1 MSKDFTRADVLR
13 YLDHFRKDESV
24 DPSHKWIGTYNQN
37 LGHVIEFFK
46 WLYTVRALAS
56 IIPAAACRLQGCLPP
71 AAGSG
76 GRGDSGILNTP
87 SVCSNCLTK
96 ITQQDEQEVLNSKSP
111 LSQSDLPSEQ
121 SSSQS
126 ENPNPSESAN
136 PSEQSPP
143 SVQLVVKSIFLKSV
157 TVKLGGSWNNIAPNF
172 FPVLKVA
179 VSYFNLYSLIN
190 NFGMY

>member
-1 MSKDFTRADVLR
+1 MSSNF
-13 YLDHFRKDESV
+13 S
-24 DPSHKWIGTYNQN
+24 S
-37 LGHVIEFFK
+37 
-46 WLYTVRALAS
+46 
-56 IIPAAACRLQGCLPP
+56 GCIRSGPWHLLSRPPP
-71 AAGSG
+71 AGCRAVCHRPAGSG

-179 VSYFNLYSLIN
+179 VSLQNVYFNLYSLIN